1 MMSLHSNG
9 NPKIV
14 GIGRGSVG
22 KMLATKAGLEF
33 RPLPHPHPPS
43 GPASPH
49 PRVPPGRG
57 GGLSKVAF
65 VLSLQELHVSKS
77 QPAS

>member
-33 RPLPHPHPPS
+33 RPLPHPHPQKKPTCWKRGQHS
-43 GPASPH
+43 W
-49 PRVPPGRG
+49 VPTLFLAIHSETVSFRFNEKI
-57 GGLSKVAF
+57 LSQK
-65 VLSLQELHVSKS
+65 
-77 QPAS
+77 